1 MSKLF
6 LALPVKIDDAIY
18 DLAKGLIDEPQLN
31 PHLTLMY
38 CGKEVTD
45 EEVEILATLWKGVLL
60 GKFKEIPK
68 VTLLPKFA
76 LFGKDNNVLVLK
88 CNVGEALE
96 DAVNTAREMSAKC
109 VKSIPPSD
117 FKFSPHVTLGFG
129 GHVLPVAPS
138 TLAGLGEQEAQD
150 IILYGEGYTVRGVI
164 RWSEIL

>member
-18 DLAKGLIDEPQLN
+18 DLVKGVIDEPQLH
-31 PHLTLMY
+31 PHITLMY
-38 CGKEVTD
+38 CGKEITD

-60 GKFKEIPK
+60 GKFKETPK
-68 VTLLPKFA
+68 VTLLPQFA
-76 LFGKDNNVLVLK
+76 FFGKDNNVLVLK
-88 CNVGEALE
+88 CDVGEALE

-109 VKSIPPSD
+109 VKSIPPPD
-117 FKFSPHVTLGFG
+117 FKFNPNVTLGLG
-129 GHVLPVAPS
+129 GHVLPFAPS
-138 TLAGLGEQEAQD
+138 ALAGLGEQEAQD